1 MSEQQKR
8 VLVTGANGFIGS
20 HLTEAL
26 LDSGYDVRC
35 MVRRSSDRTAIGDLP
50 VEETCAD
57 MRDGDDLRVACA
69 DVDAVCHCAALTRAL
84 DEQTFFRVNVEGTE
98 DLARACIEVNGGLER
113 FLFVSSQAAAGPAQ
127 SAGEPVDE
135 SSPAQ
140 PVTWYGKSKLAAEQ
154 ALQAMDGELP
164 LTIVRPSAVFGP
176 RERDFFAYFQ
186 LVQRG
191 ISLQLGRNERQ
202 LSLIYVNDLINLI
215 LLALES
221 KDAVGQTYFGCGY
234 PSSYSGLSKAI
245 AEAMGK
251 KPLTVTVPEAVLKP
265 LALWSRVQGKLTGKP
280 ALINDQRV
288 LDIKQPFWL
297 CSSAKARR
305 ELGFVPQQSLQAAVE
320 ETAVWYRK
328 NGWL

>member
-20 HLTEAL
+20 HLAEAL
-26 LDSGYDVRC
+26 LDSGYTVRC
-35 MVRRSSDRTAIGDLP
+35 MVRRSSDLTAISDLP
-50 VEETCAD
+50 VEWAYAD
-57 MRDGDDLRVACA
+57 MRDGDALREACSE
-69 DVDAVCHCAALTRAL
+69 VDAVCHSAALTRAL
-84 DEQTFFRVNVEGTE
+84 DEETFFRVNAEATKA
-98 DLARACIEVNGGLER
+98 LARACVEANDGLAR
-113 FLFVSSQAAAGPAQ
+113 FLYVSSQAAAGPAK
-127 SAGEPVDE
+127 SGDEPLAE

-140 PVTWYGKSKLAAEQ
+140 PVTWYGKSKLAAEH
-154 ALQAMDGELP
+154 ALQNMDGELP

-176 RERDFFAYFQ
+176 RDRDFFAYFQ

-202 LSLIYVNDLINLI
+202 LSLIYVRDLINLI

-221 KDAVGQTYFGCGY
+221 QDAVGQTYFGCGY
-234 PSSYSGLSKAI
+234 PSSYAGLSKAI
-245 AEAMGK
+245 AEAMAK
-251 KPLTVTVPEAVLKP
+251 KPLTVTVPQFVLTP
-265 LALWSRVQGKLTGKP
+265 LAQWSKVQGKLTGKP
-280 ALINDQRV
+280 ALINDQRII
-288 LDIKQPFWL
+288 DMKQPFWL
-297 CSSAKARR
+297 CSSAKARQ